1 MNKYS
6 QDNMAD
12 GGSREQLFRAQMT
25 VWRDRWRRKRLA
37 HLLFRAFPPV
47 VLAGLAML
55 AIIDMVLALPSSARS
70 VLLASVILVALV
82 LVARLVVRVLN
93 FGLRDT
99 ALWLDQVSGQRRRP
113 LLTVL
118 ELLGHGQGERDDG
131 MSAFHLARLTTRA
144 NTVLGGV
151 STAVVRDAVHRRLP
165 QWRSLAAVVAP
176 VLLALLPGGRTSISR
191 VCAPWLD
198 IPPYSKLQF
207 EINPDPVRV
216 VYGDGVEIET
226 RIAGAVPERD
236 VLLRTRD
243 VNGQRATICF
253 QDGESTFSQR
263 LENVTGPV
271 EFCFATGRARSRW
284 RSVELLMRPRILSA
298 NLQIVPPSYSGRS
311 TRGFAVG
318 KKPIRALLGARM
330 KLTIASNR
338 ALKEGSIQFTDPV
351 NGRETFVAGRADG
364 DCAVFEWTLRQDA
377 DLEVEVTGNDGLRC
391 TSPVRVRQ
399 TVIPDN
405 PPSTEITELPAFALA
420 TPESIIQVGVRAED
434 DLGVSRVDLIRTVS
448 GFRDRALQMGPDAV
462 SVDHESAVDL
472 DLGQIG
478 VVPGEEIEFF
488 AEGRDT
494 NPALSGISASP
505 VAKLQVISR
514 DDYAAILRRR
524 TTMDE
529 FQARFSVARQ
539 TIRDLQQDLN
549 RLREAFREGTWDEA
563 ELNEGR
569 LAAAEKAGKAA
580 ELFDTLGRD
589 FPIYDLERRFG
600 AEMVSYAGDL
610 KVAAHFLRRFEA
622 GDEKFGETLDFV
634 IDDKVGSGATVV
646 AETAQRAHLASLVG
660 KAMRRAALFN
670 GMVKEQH
677 WLTRVILRATGERVP
692 DLSLLANQ
700 AIPQRELAEALNGWQ
715 RGLSE
720 LAAAMPDE
728 LDDIRG
734 DLEGFVLALA
744 ELEIVKLMGECADA
758 AEAGRSAE
766 ARQKAEEVLSRLLQ
780 LRRQCSGNGN
790 CVGQMMCGQMGFK
803 VPGDLEATCKEML
816 DSLKK
821 GRGKGGGGG
830 GGGGPGNPDDGYS
843 VADEG
848 LRNVPMYGPERTRFR
863 AGADSPGM
871 SSKPGKGGPGGSGAD
886 EDIAAPRRE
895 TLGEGVSRSG
905 EGAQAAPTRRVHP
918 RYREV
923 IRRYNER

>member
-1 MNKYS
+1 
-6 QDNMAD
+6 
-12 GGSREQLFRAQMT
+12 
-25 VWRDRWRRKRLA
+25 
-37 HLLFRAFPPV
+37 
-47 VLAGLAML
+47 
-55 AIIDMVLALPSSARS
+55 
-70 VLLASVILVALV
+70 
-82 LVARLVVRVLN
+82 
-93 FGLRDT
+93 
-99 ALWLDQVSGQRRRP
+99 
-113 LLTVL
+113 
-118 ELLGHGQGERDDG
+118 
-131 MSAFHLARLTTRA
+131 
-144 NTVLGGV
+144 
-151 STAVVRDAVHRRLP
+151 
-165 QWRSLAAVVAP
+165 
-176 VLLALLPGGRTSISR
+176 
-191 VCAPWLD
+191 
-198 IPPYSKLQF
+198 
-207 EINPDPVRV
+207 
-216 VYGDGVEIET
+216 
-226 RIAGAVPERD
+226 
-236 VLLRTRD
+236 
-243 VNGQRATICF
+243 
-253 QDGESTFSQR
+253 
-263 LENVTGPV
+263 
-271 EFCFATGRARSRW
+271 
-284 RSVELLMRPRILSA
+284 
-298 NLQIVPPSYSGRS
+298 
-311 TRGFAVG
+311 
-318 KKPIRALLGARM
+318 
-330 KLTIASNR
+330 
-338 ALKEGSIQFTDPV
+338 
-351 NGRETFVAGRADG
+351 
-364 DCAVFEWTLRQDA
+364 
-377 DLEVEVTGNDGLRC
+377 
-391 TSPVRVRQ
+391 
-399 TVIPDN
+399 
-405 PPSTEITELPAFALA
+405 
-420 TPESIIQVGVRAED
+420 
-434 DLGVSRVDLIRTVS
+434 
-448 GFRDRALQMGPDAV
+448 
-462 SVDHESAVDL
+462 
-472 DLGQIG
+472 
-478 VVPGEEIEFF
+478 
-488 AEGRDT
+488 
-494 NPALSGISASP
+494 
-505 VAKLQVISR
+505 
-514 DDYAAILRRR
+514 
-524 TTMDE
+524 
-529 FQARFSVARQ
+529 
-539 TIRDLQQDLN
+539 
-549 RLREAFREGTWDEA
+549 
-563 ELNEGR
+563 
-569 LAAAEKAGKAA
+569 
-580 ELFDTLGRD
+580 
-589 FPIYDLERRFG
+589 
-600 AEMVSYAGDL
+600 MVSYAGDL